1 MTRMIELLHGEHRDV
16 EKLLNVLEDE
26 LKVFDRRERLD
37 YEVIQAIISY
47 FQDYPDCCH
56 HPKEDMIFD
65 KLKARNP
72 PAAKRIGD
80 VEAEH
85 RQETE
90 RLDRVARVVRNV
102 LLGREIARR
111 RSVTLCAISSI
122 TNGYTWQWRS
132 ERYSRLPRTHC
143 DRKIGRRSNRSGTI
157 KRKHCLTLLW
167 KRNVTHFETAFFA
180 GAAKTTRAGLLI
192 GTKSIERRAKPVSS
206 ELDRSFNEA
215 VETELLRR

>member
-1 MTRMIELLHGEHRDV
+1 MIRIIETLLEEHRNIEELL
-16 EKLLNVLEDE
+16 LVLERELGVVDRDE
-26 LKVFDRRERLD
+26 RPD
-37 YEVIQAIISY
+37 YEIVQAIISY

-102 LLGREIARR
+102 LLDREIARQTFSDVMR
-111 RSVTLCAISSI
+111 DFIDHQRVHMAMEERTLFPAAA
-122 TNGYTWQWRS
+122 NALRPEDWQ
-132 ERYSRLPRTHC
+132 E
-143 DRKIGRRSNRSGTI
+143 
-157 KRKHCLTLLW
+157 
-167 KRNVTHFETAFFA
+167 
-180 GAAKTTRAGLLI
+180 
-192 GTKSIERRAKPVSS
+192 IESKWN
-206 ELDRSFNEA
+206 D
-215 VETELLRR
+215 

>member
-26 LKVFDRRERLD
+26 LKVFDRRERPD

-102 LLGREIARR
+102 LLDREIARQTFSDVMR
-111 RSVTLCAISSI
+111 DFIDHQRVHMAMEERTLFPAAANALRPEDWQEIELKWNDKTETLFNVAMEEKCRSLRDRILRWGRE
-122 TNGYTWQWRS
+122 NN
-132 ERYSRLPRTHC
+132 ESRFV
-143 DRKIGRRSNRSGTI
+143 DRHKE
-157 KRKHCLTLLW
+157 H
-167 KRNVTHFETAFFA
+167 
-180 GAAKTTRAGLLI
+180 
-192 GTKSIERRAKPVSS
+192 
-206 ELDRSFNEA
+206 
-215 VETELLRR
+215 

>member
-26 LKVFDRRERLD
+26 LKVFDRRERPD

-56 HPKEDMIFD
+56 HPKEDMISD

-102 LLGREIARR
+102 LLDREIARQTFSDVMR
-111 RSVTLCAISSI
+111 DFIDHQRVHMAMEERTLFPAAA
-122 TNGYTWQWRS
+122 NALRPEDWQEIHSKWNDKTETLFNVAMEEKCHSLRDRILCWGR
-132 ERYSRLPRTHC
+132 ENNESRFV
-143 DRKIGRRSNRSGTI
+143 DRHKE
-157 KRKHCLTLLW
+157 H
-167 KRNVTHFETAFFA
+167 
-180 GAAKTTRAGLLI
+180 
-192 GTKSIERRAKPVSS
+192 
-206 ELDRSFNEA
+206 
-215 VETELLRR
+215 

>member
-102 LLGREIARR
+102 LLGREIARQTFSDVMR
-111 RSVTLCAISSI
+111 DFIDHQRVHMAMEERTLFPAAA
-122 TNGYTWQWRS
+122 NALRPEDWQEIESKWNDKTETLFNVAMEEKCHSLRDRIFRWGR
-132 ERYSRLPRTHC
+132 ENNESRFV
-143 DRKIGRRSNRSGTI
+143 DRHKE
-157 KRKHCLTLLW
+157 H
-167 KRNVTHFETAFFA
+167 
-180 GAAKTTRAGLLI
+180 
-192 GTKSIERRAKPVSS
+192 
-206 ELDRSFNEA
+206 
-215 VETELLRR
+215 